1 MKYSFNFLVPEED
14 FQIETTVRI
23 EKKKGVFKTELDTY
37 KYFGGIYFK
46 VQAEGKSVVQ
56 CIADLINNITNH
68 KAFDPS
74 WCIKDGMSIHEV
86 FVVDDDPQSMR
97 VIRTAFR
104 VWAKNPE
111 EAEKKIK
118 EYNHFFEVE
127 SVKQM

>member
-14 FQIETTVRI
+14 FQIKTIVNI
-23 EKKKGVFKTELDTY
+23 EKKKGFFKTELDTY

-56 CIADLINNITNH
+56 CIADLINKITNH
-68 KAFDPS
+68 KAFDSS

-86 FVVDDDPQSMR
+86 FVADDDPQSMR
-97 VIRTAFR
+97 VTHTTFR
-104 VWAKNPE
+104 VWAKNVG

-118 EYNHFFEVE
+118 KYNHFFEVE